1 MTHEEALSHMMNM
14 FEQQQEDAQIMN
26 QQEEK
31 DELPQIDKD
40 QYIFKVK
47 LEDDIAIFCCRDLT
61 WGESLDIE
69 SKAFKVDE
77 DDLYFSGEYERREIL
92 KKAIVWVYDLNN
104 EKLLKNEN
112 GEIITKLTQPF
123 VDELWVQYFKYI
135 GLDAKE
141 ANIIYNS
148 ALKYFKGESQ
158 NGYPVLPMIVE
169 VDYMLKGVI
178 SMSREEFK
186 KMSNNE
192 LEKLQLIMTARADA
206 FGLAAQQQVVTE
218 KVEKMDDNFDE
229 ELMATLPPHLRNQM
243 LNSNL

>member
-14 FEQQQEDAQIMN
+14 FEQQQEDAQVMN
-26 QQEEK
+26 PPQEK
-31 DELPQIDKD
+31 DELPQVDKD
-40 QYIFKVK
+40 NFIFKVK
-47 LEDDIAIFCCRDLT
+47 IKDDIAIFCCRDLT
-61 WGESLDIE
+61 WGEALSIE
-69 SKAFKVDE
+69 SQAFKVDE
-77 DDLYFSGEYERREIL
+77 EDIYFSGEYERREIL

-104 EKLLKNEN
+104 EKVLKNEN

-186 KMSNNE
+186 KLSNNE

-206 FGLAAQQQVVTE
+206 FGLAAQQQAAPE
-218 KVEKMDDNFDE
+218 KKESMNDNFDE
-229 ELMATLPPHLRNQM
+229 GLMATLPPHLRNQM
-243 LNSNL
+243 INSNL

>member
-1 MTHEEALSHMMNM
+1 MTHDEALSHMMNM
-14 FEQQQEDAQIMN
+14 FGQQQEDDQIMSS
-26 QQEEK
+26 QEEK
-31 DELPQIDKD
+31 YELPQVDKD

-61 WGESLDIE
+61 WSEALDIE
-69 SKAFKVDE
+69 AKAFKVDE

-92 KKAIVWVYDLNN
+92 KKAIIWVYDLNN
-104 EKLLKNEN
+104 EKLLKNEY

-141 ANIIYNS
+141 ANIVYNS

-178 SMSREEFK
+178 SMSRDEFRK
-186 KMSNNE
+186 LSNNE

-218 KVEKMDDNFDE
+218 KKENMNDNFDE

-243 LNSNL
+243 INANL

>member
-14 FEQQQEDAQIMN
+14 YGQQQEDAQIMN
-26 QQEEK
+26 HQEEK
-31 DELPQIDKD
+31 DELPQINKD

-61 WGESLDIE
+61 WSEALDIE
-69 SKAFKVDE
+69 AKAFKVDE

-92 KKAIVWVYDLNN
+92 KKAIIWVYDLNN

-141 ANIIYNS
+141 ANIVYNS

-186 KMSNNE
+186 KLSNSE
-192 LEKLQLIMTARADA
+192 LEKLQLIMTAREDA
-206 FGLAAQQQVVTE
+206 FGLAAQQHAVTE
-218 KVEKMDDNFDE
+218 KKENMNDNFDE

-243 LNSNL
+243 INANL

>member
-1 MTHEEALSHMMNM
+1 MTHDEALSHMMNM
-14 FEQQQEDAQIMN
+14 FGQQQEDAQTIS
-26 QQEEK
+26 QQEDK
-31 DELPQIDKD
+31 DELPQVDKD
-40 QYIFKVK
+40 HYIFKVK
-47 LEDDIAIFCCRDLT
+47 IENDIAIFCCRDLY

-69 SKAFKVDE
+69 ANAFKIDE

-92 KKAIVWVYDLNN
+92 KKAIVWVYDINN
-104 EKLLKNEN
+104 EKLLKNQN
-112 GEIITKLTQPF
+112 GEMIAKLTQPF

-141 ANIIYNS
+141 ANIVYNS

-186 KMSNNE
+186 KLTNNE

-218 KVEKMDDNFDE
+218 KKENMNNNFDD

-243 LNSNL
+243 MNSNL

>member
-1 MTHEEALSHMMNM
+1 MTHDEALSHMMNM
-14 FEQQQEDAQIMN
+14 YGQQQEDARVMN

-31 DELPQIDKD
+31 DELPQVDKD
-40 QYIFKVK
+40 HYIFKVK
-47 LEDDIAIFCCRDLT
+47 IENDIAIFCCRDLY

-69 SKAFKVDE
+69 ASAFKVDE

-104 EKLLKNEN
+104 EKLLKNQN
-112 GEIITKLTQPF
+112 GEIIAKLTQPF

-141 ANIIYNS
+141 ANIVYNS

-186 KMSNNE
+186 KLTNNE

-218 KVEKMDDNFDE
+218 KKENMDNNFDE

-243 LNSNL
+243 INSNI

>member
-14 FEQQQEDAQIMN
+14 FGQQQEDAQIMN
-26 QQEEK
+26 RTEEK
-31 DELPQIDKD
+31 DDLPQVDKD

-47 LEDDIAIFCCRDLT
+47 LGDDIAIFCCRDLT
-61 WGESLDIE
+61 WSEALDIE

-77 DDLYFSGEYERREIL
+77 EDLYFSGEYERREIL
-92 KKAIVWVYDLNN
+92 KKAIIWVYDLNN

-112 GEIITKLTQPF
+112 GEIVTKLTQPF

-186 KMSNNE
+186 KLSNNE

-218 KVEKMDDNFDE
+218 KKENMDDNFDE

-243 LNSNL
+243 LNANL

>member
-14 FEQQQEDAQIMN
+14 YGQQQEDAQIMN
-26 QQEEK
+26 HQEEK
-31 DELPQIDKD
+31 DELPQINKD

-61 WGESLDIE
+61 WSEALDIE
-69 SKAFKVDE
+69 AKAFKVDE

-92 KKAIVWVYDLNN
+92 KKAIIWVYDLNN

-141 ANIIYNS
+141 ANIVYNS

-186 KMSNNE
+186 KLTNNE

-218 KVEKMDDNFDE
+218 KKENMDNNFDD

-243 LNSNL
+243 MNSNL

>member
-1 MTHEEALSHMMNM
+1 MTHEEAVSHLMNM
-14 FEQQQEDAQIMN
+14 FGQQQEDAQMMN
-26 QQEEK
+26 QQIEK

-47 LEDDIAIFCCRDLT
+47 LEEDIAIFCCRDLT
-61 WGESLDIE
+61 WGEALDIE
-69 SKAFKVDE
+69 SKAFKIDE

-169 VDYMLKGVI
+169 VDYMLKGII

>member
-1 MTHEEALSHMMNM
+1 MTHDEALSHMMNM
-14 FEQQQEDAQIMN
+14 FEQQQEDVQVMS

-31 DELPQIDKD
+31 DELPQVDKD
-40 QYIFKVK
+40 HYIFKVK
-47 LEDDIAIFCCRDLT
+47 IENDIAIFCCRDLY

-69 SKAFKVDE
+69 ANAFKIDE

-92 KKAIVWVYDLNN
+92 KKAIVWVYDLKN
-104 EKLLKNEN
+104 EKLLKNQN
-112 GEIITKLTQPF
+112 GEIIAKLTQPF

-141 ANIIYNS
+141 ANIVYNS

-186 KMSNNE
+186 KLTNNE

-218 KVEKMDDNFDE
+218 KKENMDNNFDD
-229 ELMATLPPHLRNQM
+229 ELMATLPPHLRNQIM
-243 LNSNL
+243 NSNL

>member
-1 MTHEEALSHMMNM
+1 MTHDEALSHMMNM
-14 FEQQQEDAQIMN
+14 YGQQQEDVQVMS
-26 QQEEK
+26 QQEDK
-31 DELPQIDKD
+31 DELPQVDKD
-40 QYIFKVK
+40 HYIFKVK
-47 LEDDIAIFCCRDLT
+47 IENDIAIFCCRDLY

-69 SKAFKVDE
+69 ANAFKIDE

-104 EKLLKNEN
+104 EKLLKNQN
-112 GEIITKLTQPF
+112 GEIIAKLTQPF

-141 ANIIYNS
+141 ANIVYNS

-186 KMSNNE
+186 KLTNNE

-218 KVEKMDDNFDE
+218 KKENMDNNFDD

-243 LNSNL
+243 MNSNL

>member
-14 FEQQQEDAQIMN
+14 YGQQQEDAQIMN
-26 QQEEK
+26 HQEEK
-31 DELPQIDKD
+31 DELPQINKD

-61 WGESLDIE
+61 WSEALDIE
-69 SKAFKVDE
+69 AKAFKVDE

-104 EKLLKNEN
+104 EKLLKNQN
-112 GEIITKLTQPF
+112 GEIIAKLTQPF
-123 VDELWVQYFKYI
+123 VDELWIQYFKYI

-141 ANIIYNS
+141 ANIVYNS

-186 KMSNNE
+186 KLTNNE

-218 KVEKMDDNFDE
+218 KKENMDNNFDE

-243 LNSNL
+243 INSNL

>member
-14 FEQQQEDAQIMN
+14 FGQQQEDAQIMN
-26 QQEEK
+26 QTEEK
-31 DELPQIDKD
+31 DELPQVDKD

-61 WGESLDIE
+61 WSEALDIE
-69 SKAFKVDE
+69 AKAFKVDE

-92 KKAIVWVYDLNN
+92 KKAIIWVYDLNN

-186 KMSNNE
+186 KLSNNE

-218 KVEKMDDNFDE
+218 KKENMDDNFDE
-229 ELMATLPPHLRNQM
+229 ELMSTLPPHLRNQM
-243 LNSNL
+243 INSNL

>member
-14 FEQQQEDAQIMN
+14 FGQQQEDAQIMN
-26 QQEEK
+26 QREEK
-31 DELPQIDKD
+31 DDLPQVDKD

-47 LEDDIAIFCCRDLT
+47 LENDIAIFCCRDLT
-61 WGESLDIE
+61 WSEALDIE
-69 SKAFKVDE
+69 AKAFKVDE

-104 EKLLKNEN
+104 EKLLKNES
-112 GEIITKLTQPF
+112 GEIITKLAQPF

-186 KMSNNE
+186 KLSNNE

-218 KVEKMDDNFDE
+218 KKENMDNNFDD

-243 LNSNL
+243 INANL

>member
-1 MTHEEALSHMMNM
+1 MTHDEALSHMMNM
-14 FEQQQEDAQIMN
+14 FGQQQEDAQIMN
-26 QQEEK
+26 SQEDK
-31 DELPQIDKD
+31 DDLPQVDKD

-47 LEDDIAIFCCRDLT
+47 INDDIAIFCCRDLS
-61 WGESLDIE
+61 WVEALNIE
-69 SKAFKVDE
+69 SNAFKVDE
-77 DDLYFSGEYERREIL
+77 DELYFSGEYERREIL
-92 KKAIVWVYDLNN
+92 KKAIVWVYDLSN
-104 EKLLKNEN
+104 EKLLRNIN

-186 KMSNNE
+186 NLSNNE

-218 KVEKMDDNFDE
+218 KKENMDNNFDE

-243 LNSNL
+243 INANL